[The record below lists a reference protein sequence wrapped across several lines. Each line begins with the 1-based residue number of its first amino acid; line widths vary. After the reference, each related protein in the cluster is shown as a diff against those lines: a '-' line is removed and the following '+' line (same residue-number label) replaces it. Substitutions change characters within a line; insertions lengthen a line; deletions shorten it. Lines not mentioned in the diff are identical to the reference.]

1 MNYSPRPKRE
11 SFKPADCRM
20 AVLGALMCSTSK
32 HAVKASEPGVRFC
45 SEGELQHLPK
55 HLSHRSAGG

>member
-1 MNYSPRPKRE
+1 MNYIQRPKRE
-11 SFKPADCRM
+11 SLEPADCRM
-20 AVLGALMCSTSK
+20 AALGALMCTLK

-45 SEGELQHLPK
+45 SEGELQPLMK